1 MSLLR
6 YEPFWN
12 WGPFEGDVYKCS
24 GITEHNLSDIVLWKP
39 GTKKQLQIFSGG
51 RRRWSLE
58 SDHKMQASIRACINR
73 TACDANLE
81 RIRIHAEESKRVGTH
96 SKAGTKEAFL
106 PRSKAY
112 CCCANSL
119 NQKKLKVSCRWSKQC
134 FTNRVEKCH
143 KSFKRGFTPKKIN
156 KNCDTII
163 HNWINIKLA
172 MRLLLENKCW
182 SF

>member
-1 MSLLR
+1 MQ
-6 YEPFWN
+6 W
-12 WGPFEGDVYKCS
+12 
-24 GITEHNLSDIVLWKP
+24 HNRTQLVRHCIVKA
-39 GTKKQLQIFSGG
+39 GAKKQLQIFSGG
-51 RRRWSLE
+51 GGDDPYVE

-119 NQKKLKVSCRWSKQC
+119 NQKKLKVSCR
-134 FTNRVEKCH
+134 
-143 KSFKRGFTPKKIN
+143 
-156 KNCDTII
+156 
-163 HNWINIKLA
+163 
-172 MRLLLENKCW
+172 
-182 SF
+182 